1 MESPDRRSS
10 QCRGRA
16 PTVAIAL
23 ATQLATIRSGV
34 TENISGAPPGSRP
47 KPGPYEGTD
56 TAEAPAAQTNGNA
69 PVSSNGH
76 SSHEKPAATENV
88 PADGPAEAS

>member
-10 QCRGRA
+10 QCTGRA

-23 ATQLATIRSGV
+23 ATQLATIRK
-34 TENISGAPPGSRP
+34 PRP

-56 TAEAPAAQTNGNA
+56 TAEAPAAQTNGSTSA
-69 PVSSNGH
+69 SNGH
-76 SSHEKPAATENV
+76 ARHSKPAATENV
-88 PADGPAEAS
+88 PADGPAEGS